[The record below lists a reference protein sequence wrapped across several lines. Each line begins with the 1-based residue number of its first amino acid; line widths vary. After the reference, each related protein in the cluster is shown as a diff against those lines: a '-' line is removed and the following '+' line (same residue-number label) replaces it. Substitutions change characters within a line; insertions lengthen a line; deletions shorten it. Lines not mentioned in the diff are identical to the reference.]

1 MKSLRV
7 SLGSQSVTEC
17 DSASLDIPFSNT
29 LSTLR
34 GGTFFTS
41 AYSLPS
47 GSGAAVFLKDRHYNR
62 LVDCYSLLYSRLDF
76 SLTRVS
82 FDAYL
87 DWLLAIN
94 PFSKENQMQILVVVL
109 GGGAM
114 SQGQEEWSFSNGFE
128 GDVSEILFISQ
139 PMSVKPKWSFKYG
152 INVRTLVY
160 QRPTAR
166 AKPAVYKGGIAG
178 QWEIT
183 CRNVYR
189 MLSDYYSMG
198 VDGRVFKW
206 DVLDSAEKWRL
217 RCLSRE
223 VKSGN
228 VDFLRSYSF
237 QSSYFETIIKRW
249 LSDEKRLSIPEVET
263 MYMRDIDHDVVF
275 TSSDGGLLEG
285 STFSLLGLDAQLQWV
300 FIPLESRHGVILES
314 TTVYFIKESLKA
326 ASILYSERSVSLD
339 ELPEFKGLF
348 AVSSTRLSI
357 QKDHIHLQRI
367 RRVNGVDVGGDSCVS
382 ELSCYR
388 QLTEA
393 LSCWMKE
400 YMKSSLSPYNGVQG
414 V

>member
-1 MKSLRV
+1 MKSLRISLV
-7 SLGSQSVTEC
+7 SQLVTEC
-17 DSASLDIPFSNT
+17 DSSVLSVPFSNS
-29 LSTLR
+29 LSILR

-47 GSGAAVFLKDRHYNR
+47 GSGAAVFLKDRHYDR
-62 LVDCYSLLYSRLDF
+62 LVDCYALLYSRLDF
-76 SLTRVS
+76 PLTRVVFES
-82 FDAYL
+82 YL
-87 DWLLAIN
+87 DRLLAIN
-94 PFSKENQMQILVVVL
+94 PLSKETQMQILVLVL

-114 SQGQEEWSFSNGFE
+114 SQGHEEWSFLNGFE
-128 GDVSEILFISQ
+128 GDVSEILFIAQ

-160 QRPTAR
+160 QRPTAQ
-166 AKPAVYKGGIAG
+166 AKPAVYKGGIEG
-178 QWEIT
+178 QWEMT
-183 CRNVYR
+183 CRNVYW
-189 MLSDYYSMG
+189 MLSDYYSMA
-198 VDGRVFKW
+198 VDGDALEW
-206 DVLDSAEKWRL
+206 DVVDSAEKCRL

-223 VKSGN
+223 VKAGN
-228 VDFLRSYSF
+228 IDFLRSYSF
-237 QSSYFETIIKRW
+237 QSSYFETIINKW
-249 LSDEKRLSIPEVET
+249 LSDETRPLISELEMT
-263 MYMRDIDHDVVF
+263 YMRDIDHDVVF

-314 TTVYFIKESLKA
+314 TTVYFIKAALKA

-339 ELPEFKGLF
+339 ELPGFKGLF

-367 RRVNGVDVGGDSCVS
+367 RRVNGVDIGDDGDGCVS

-393 LSCWMKE
+393 LSCWMAG
-400 YMKSSLSPYNGVQG
+400 YLGSSIVN
-414 V
+414 